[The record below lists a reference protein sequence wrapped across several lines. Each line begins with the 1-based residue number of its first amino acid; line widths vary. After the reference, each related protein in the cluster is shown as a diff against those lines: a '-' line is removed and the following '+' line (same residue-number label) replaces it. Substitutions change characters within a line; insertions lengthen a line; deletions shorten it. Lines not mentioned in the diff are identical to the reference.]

1 MVSSFL
7 FPFPGKSV
15 LRGSIS
21 FFEKIY
27 AGLKACLEK
36 YNALRKKF
44 LSNKEVSPCS
54 PSRKILVLKMRELVY
69 TGIFL
74 FLAVVLIVL
83 LVLMFRTEKAP
94 EKRTSI
100 STERYTAGVYSSPV
114 TLGDTVVDVTVT
126 VDPDRIKAIDLNNLS
141 ETTSTMYPLIRP
153 AVEELEAQILE
164 KQSTKDITWEAT
176 GKYTA
181 GILLNAIEKALDQAE
196 GSVFSE

>member
-1 MVSSFL
+1 MQSK
-7 FPFPGKSV
+7 P
-15 LRGSIS
+15 
-21 FFEKIY
+21 
-27 AGLKACLEK
+27 
-36 YNALRKKF
+36 
-44 LSNKEVSPCS
+44 
-54 PSRKILVLKMRELVY
+54 KILVLKMRELVY

-114 TLGDTVVDVTVT
+114 TLGVGILAATFPFIVMT
-126 VDPDRIKAIDLNNLS
+126 IDLNNLS

>member
-1 MVSSFL
+1 MQSK
-7 FPFPGKSV
+7 P
-15 LRGSIS
+15 
-21 FFEKIY
+21 
-27 AGLKACLEK
+27 
-36 YNALRKKF
+36 
-44 LSNKEVSPCS
+44 
-54 PSRKILVLKMRELVY
+54 KILVLKMRELVY

-176 GKYTA
+176 GNTPPA
-181 GILLNAIEKALDQAE
+181 
-196 GSVFSE
+196 SS

>member
-1 MVSSFL
+1 MQSK
-7 FPFPGKSV
+7 P
-15 LRGSIS
+15 
-21 FFEKIY
+21 
-27 AGLKACLEK
+27 
-36 YNALRKKF
+36 
-44 LSNKEVSPCS
+44 
-54 PSRKILVLKMRELVY
+54 KILVLKMRELVY

-141 ETTSTMYPLIRP
+141 ETMYPLIRP

>member
-1 MVSSFL
+1 MQSK
-7 FPFPGKSV
+7 P
-15 LRGSIS
+15 
-21 FFEKIY
+21 
-27 AGLKACLEK
+27 
-36 YNALRKKF
+36 
-44 LSNKEVSPCS
+44 
-54 PSRKILVLKMRELVY
+54 KILVLKMRELVY

-94 EKRTSI
+94 EKQTSI

-176 GKYTA
+176 GKYTLSKRPWTGRKA
-181 GILLNAIEKALDQAE
+181 ACFPNSFPPEREKASRFFAE
-196 GSVFSE
+196 TLFSFSYSSSSLGFSR

>member
-1 MVSSFL
+1 MQSK
-7 FPFPGKSV
+7 P
-15 LRGSIS
+15 
-21 FFEKIY
+21 
-27 AGLKACLEK
+27 
-36 YNALRKKF
+36 
-44 LSNKEVSPCS
+44 
-54 PSRKILVLKMRELVY
+54 KILVLKMRELVY

-153 AVEELEAQILE
+153 LWKSWKPRFWKNSPRRISPGRPRENTPPA
-164 KQSTKDITWEAT
+164 S
-176 GKYTA
+176 
-181 GILLNAIEKALDQAE
+181 
-196 GSVFSE
+196 S

>member
-1 MVSSFL
+1 MQSK
-7 FPFPGKSV
+7 P
-15 LRGSIS
+15 
-21 FFEKIY
+21 
-27 AGLKACLEK
+27 
-36 YNALRKKF
+36 
-44 LSNKEVSPCS
+44 
-54 PSRKILVLKMRELVY
+54 KILVLKMRELVY

-100 STERYTAGVYSSPV
+100 STERYTAGVSSPV

-126 VDPDRIKAIDLNNLS
+126 VDPNRIKAIDLNNLS

-153 AVEELEAQILE
+153 AMEELEAQILE

-181 GILLNAIEKALDQAE
+181 GILLNAIEKALDRAE

>member
-1 MVSSFL
+1 MQSK
-7 FPFPGKSV
+7 P
-15 LRGSIS
+15 
-21 FFEKIY
+21 
-27 AGLKACLEK
+27 
-36 YNALRKKF
+36 
-44 LSNKEVSPCS
+44 
-54 PSRKILVLKMRELVY
+54 KILVLKMRELVY

-153 AVEELEAQILE
+153 AVEELEAQNPTCGHYEEGNRKYHSICFNTCPIKKYKTMRLE
-164 KQSTKDITWEAT
+164 
-176 GKYTA
+176 
-181 GILLNAIEKALDQAE
+181 
-196 GSVFSE
+196 V

>member
-1 MVSSFL
+1 MQS
-7 FPFPGKSV
+7 KS
-15 LRGSIS
+15 
-21 FFEKIY
+21 
-27 AGLKACLEK
+27 
-36 YNALRKKF
+36 
-44 LSNKEVSPCS
+44 
-54 PSRKILVLKMRELVY
+54 KILVLKMRELVY

-164 KQSTKDITWEAT
+164 KQSTKDITWEET
-176 GKYTA
+176 GRWAFFREPRSQGKRQSRRY
-181 GILLNAIEKALDQAE
+181 GSRRRRRSSCRNPDRQGSCSSPRCRVPESSWLLPC
-196 GSVFSE
+196 

>member
-1 MVSSFL
+1 MQSK
-7 FPFPGKSV
+7 P
-15 LRGSIS
+15 
-21 FFEKIY
+21 
-27 AGLKACLEK
+27 
-36 YNALRKKF
+36 
-44 LSNKEVSPCS
+44 
-54 PSRKILVLKMRELVY
+54 KILVLKMRELVY

-164 KQSTKDITWEAT
+164 NSPRRISPGRPRENTPPA
-176 GKYTA
+176 
-181 GILLNAIEKALDQAE
+181 
-196 GSVFSE
+196 SS

>member
-1 MVSSFL
+1 MQSK
-7 FPFPGKSV
+7 P
-15 LRGSIS
+15 
-21 FFEKIY
+21 
-27 AGLKACLEK
+27 
-36 YNALRKKF
+36 
-44 LSNKEVSPCS
+44 
-54 PSRKILVLKMRELVY
+54 KILVLKMRELVY

-126 VDPDRIKAIDLNNLS
+126 IDPDRIKAIDLNNLS

>member
-1 MVSSFL
+1 MQST
-7 FPFPGKSV
+7 P
-15 LRGSIS
+15 
-21 FFEKIY
+21 
-27 AGLKACLEK
+27 
-36 YNALRKKF
+36 
-44 LSNKEVSPCS
+44 
-54 PSRKILVLKMRELVY
+54 KILVLKMRELIY

-74 FLAVVLIVL
+74 FLAIVLIVL
-83 LVLMFRTEKAP
+83 LILMFRSEKTP
-94 EKRTSI
+94 EKQTPI

-126 VDPDRIKAIDLNNLS
+126 VDPNRIKAISLNHLS
-141 ETTSTMYPLIRP
+141 ETTSTMYPLIGP

-181 GILLNAIEKALDQAE
+181 SILLHAIEKALDRAE

>member
-1 MVSSFL
+1 MQSK
-7 FPFPGKSV
+7 P
-15 LRGSIS
+15 
-21 FFEKIY
+21 
-27 AGLKACLEK
+27 
-36 YNALRKKF
+36 
-44 LSNKEVSPCS
+44 
-54 PSRKILVLKMRELVY
+54 KILVLKMRELVY

-164 KQSTKDITWEAT
+164 NKQKFISQIMTSKSPVRACEDVDD
-176 GKYTA
+176 TA
-181 GILLNAIEKALDQAE
+181 LSYAEIKAQK
-196 GSVFSE
+196 

>member
-1 MVSSFL
+1 MQSK
-7 FPFPGKSV
+7 P
-15 LRGSIS
+15 
-21 FFEKIY
+21 
-27 AGLKACLEK
+27 
-36 YNALRKKF
+36 
-44 LSNKEVSPCS
+44 
-54 PSRKILVLKMRELVY
+54 KILVLKMRELVY

-100 STERYTAGVYSSPV
+100 STERYTAGVYSSP
-114 TLGDTVVDVTVT
+114 VT

>member
-1 MVSSFL
+1 MQSK
-7 FPFPGKSV
+7 P
-15 LRGSIS
+15 
-21 FFEKIY
+21 
-27 AGLKACLEK
+27 
-36 YNALRKKF
+36 
-44 LSNKEVSPCS
+44 
-54 PSRKILVLKMRELVY
+54 KILVLKMRELVY

-176 GKYTA
+176 GKYIA

>member
-1 MVSSFL
+1 MKKLLNSQ
-7 FPFPGKSV
+7 
-15 LRGSIS
+15 
-21 FFEKIY
+21 
-27 AGLKACLEK
+27 GLL
-36 YNALRKKF
+36 
-44 LSNKEVSPCS
+44 
-54 PSRKILVLKMRELVY
+54 
-69 TGIFL
+69 L
-74 FLAVVLIVL
+74 FLTLAAALAGALLRRYQLANELLSDGTLVPGSKIHIVLIVL

>member
-1 MVSSFL
+1 
-7 FPFPGKSV
+7 
-15 LRGSIS
+15 
-21 FFEKIY
+21 
-27 AGLKACLEK
+27 
-36 YNALRKKF
+36 
-44 LSNKEVSPCS
+44 
-54 PSRKILVLKMRELVY
+54 MRELVY

-141 ETTSTMYPLIRP
+141 ETTIRRAIPPPLAWQSMWAAGP
-153 AVEELEAQILE
+153 TEE
-164 KQSTKDITWEAT
+164 
-176 GKYTA
+176 
-181 GILLNAIEKALDQAE
+181 AISFLTEI
-196 GSVFSE
+196 

>member
-1 MVSSFL
+1 MQSK
-7 FPFPGKSV
+7 P
-15 LRGSIS
+15 
-21 FFEKIY
+21 
-27 AGLKACLEK
+27 
-36 YNALRKKF
+36 
-44 LSNKEVSPCS
+44 
-54 PSRKILVLKMRELVY
+54 KILVLKMRELVY

-94 EKRTSI
+94 EKQMSI

-164 KQSTKDITWEAT
+164 KQSTKDTHLDA
-176 GKYTA
+176 A
-181 GILLNAIEKALDQAE
+181 VEKLYRLYRENPKDNE
-196 GSVFSE
+196 E

>member
-1 MVSSFL
+1 MQSK
-7 FPFPGKSV
+7 P
-15 LRGSIS
+15 
-21 FFEKIY
+21 
-27 AGLKACLEK
+27 
-36 YNALRKKF
+36 
-44 LSNKEVSPCS
+44 
-54 PSRKILVLKMRELVY
+54 KILVLKMRELVY

-164 KQSTKDITWEAT
+164 KQSTKDITSGQQT
-176 GKYTA
+176 VRGTA
-181 GILLNAIEKALDQAE
+181 GNLRRSHLSGRRGEGCPGRLLRSGLCRKS
-196 GSVFSE
+196 GF

>member
-1 MVSSFL
+1 MQSK
-7 FPFPGKSV
+7 P
-15 LRGSIS
+15 
-21 FFEKIY
+21 
-27 AGLKACLEK
+27 
-36 YNALRKKF
+36 
-44 LSNKEVSPCS
+44 
-54 PSRKILVLKMRELVY
+54 KILVLKMRELVY

-83 LVLMFRTEKAP
+83 LVLMFRTEKAS

-100 STERYTAGVYSSPV
+100 S
-114 TLGDTVVDVTVT
+114 
-126 VDPDRIKAIDLNNLS
+126 IDLNNLS

>member
-1 MVSSFL
+1 MQSK
-7 FPFPGKSV
+7 P
-15 LRGSIS
+15 
-21 FFEKIY
+21 
-27 AGLKACLEK
+27 
-36 YNALRKKF
+36 
-44 LSNKEVSPCS
+44 
-54 PSRKILVLKMRELVY
+54 KILVLKMRELVY

-100 STERYTAGVYSSPV
+100 STERYSSPV

>member
-1 MVSSFL
+1 
-7 FPFPGKSV
+7 
-15 LRGSIS
+15 
-21 FFEKIY
+21 
-27 AGLKACLEK
+27 
-36 YNALRKKF
+36 
-44 LSNKEVSPCS
+44 
-54 PSRKILVLKMRELVY
+54 MRELVY

-153 AVEELEAQILE
+153 AVEELEALE

>member
-1 MVSSFL
+1 MQSK
-7 FPFPGKSV
+7 P
-15 LRGSIS
+15 
-21 FFEKIY
+21 
-27 AGLKACLEK
+27 
-36 YNALRKKF
+36 
-44 LSNKEVSPCS
+44 
-54 PSRKILVLKMRELVY
+54 KILVLKMRELVY

-114 TLGDTVVDVTVT
+114 THGDTVVDVTVT

-164 KQSTKDITWEAT
+164 KQSTWEAT

>member
-1 MVSSFL
+1 MQSK
-7 FPFPGKSV
+7 P
-15 LRGSIS
+15 
-21 FFEKIY
+21 
-27 AGLKACLEK
+27 
-36 YNALRKKF
+36 
-44 LSNKEVSPCS
+44 
-54 PSRKILVLKMRELVY
+54 KILVLKMRELVY

-74 FLAVVLIVL
+74 YLAVVLIVL
-83 LVLMFRTEKAP
+83 LVLMVRTEKAS

-141 ETTSTMYPLIRP
+141 ESTMYPLIRP

-181 GILLNAIEKALDQAE
+181 GILLNAIEKALDRAE